1 MSEYKKP
8 LPQVEPYSQAFWDAT
23 KQNKLLIQVCG
34 ECDSRIFFPRKQ
46 CPECWSEKLDWIEAT
61 GKANIYAFS
70 ETNEGVEAAFRDD
83 LPIVLAWV
91 DLPEGIRMQTN
102 IIDCDPDDIEIGQSV
117 DVIFKRATDEI
128 TLPFFRPAS

>member
-70 ETNEGVEAAFRDD
+70 VTYEGVEAAFRDD

-117 DVIFKRATDEI
+117 EVIFKRATDEI

>member
-8 LPQVEPYSQAFWDAT
+8 LPQAEPYSQAFWDAT

-70 ETNEGVEAAFRDD
+70 VTYEGVEAAFRDD

-117 DVIFKRATDEI
+117 EVIFKRATDEI